1 MHFLSCGAKSYCGK
15 VRLRTLKLLPV
26 STEDNRKKKK
36 ERKLQHCIP
45 KGMDRLLLS
54 LIAKKRRVGYY
65 PLIFQ
70 PNH

>member
-36 ERKLQHCIP
+36 KENYNTAYLKEWIDYC
-45 KGMDRLLLS
+45 
-54 LIAKKRRVGYY
+54 Y
-65 PLIFQ
+65 P
-70 PNH
+70 